1 MRQRHGQVNI
11 AVVDYARI
19 APDAD
24 FPLLKTNR
32 EYRWAQFPALDPAGV
47 REDCW
52 RAHVLVTMACP
63 IDAETIAALPK
74 LAYVLVASDKALV
87 DEPAARARGIGIIT
101 LADAPALAPAAL
113 CQRIVDELDALIA
126 RADTP

>member
-1 MRQRHGQVNI
+1 MNI

-24 FPLLKTNR
+24 FPLLKTTK
-32 EYRWAQFPALDPAGV
+32 EYRWSQYPALDPAGV

-52 RAHVLVTMACP
+52 RAHALVTCACP

-74 LAYVLVASDKALV
+74 LAYVIVASGERLV
-87 DEPAARARGIGIIT
+87 DEAAAQARGIEVIV
-101 LADAPALAPAAL
+101 LAEAAALAPAAL
-113 CQRIVDELDALIA
+113 CRRIVDELDALIA
-126 RADTP
+126 RADTA

>member
-1 MRQRHGQVNI
+1 MNI

-24 FPLLKTNR
+24 FPLLKSTL
-32 EYRWAQFPALDPAGV
+32 EYRWSQYPALDARGV

-52 RAHVLVTMACP
+52 RAHVLVTVATP

-74 LAYVLVASDKALV
+74 LEYVIIAGADGTLV
-87 DEPAARARGIGIIT
+87 DAEAARARAIQV
-101 LADAPALAPAAL
+101 AHVPDAAALAPSAL
-113 CQRIVDELDALIA
+113 CQTVVDMLDALAEGALPHRII
-126 RADTP
+126 

>member
-1 MRQRHGQVNI
+1 MNI

-24 FPLLKTNR
+24 FPLLKTTK
-32 EYRWAQFPALDPAGV
+32 EYRWSQYPALDPAGV

-63 IDAETIAALPK
+63 IDAHTIAALPK
-74 LAYVLVASDKALV
+74 LAYVIVASGEALV
-87 DEPAARARGIGIIT
+87 DEAAARARGIEVIA
-101 LADAPALAPAAL
+101 LADAAALPPPAL
-113 CQRIVDELDALIA
+113 CQRIVEELDALIA
-126 RADTP
+126 RADSA

>member
-1 MRQRHGQVNI
+1 MNI

-19 APDAD
+19 APDAE
-24 FPLLKTNR
+24 FPLLKTTR
-32 EYRWAQFPALDPAGV
+32 EYRWSQYPALDPAGV

-52 RAHVLVTMACP
+52 RAHALVTVACP

-74 LAYVLVASDKALV
+74 LAYVIVASGDALV
-87 DEPAARARGIGIIT
+87 DEAAARTRGVEVIALKDAAT
-101 LADAPALAPAAL
+101 LAPPAL

-126 RADTP
+126 R